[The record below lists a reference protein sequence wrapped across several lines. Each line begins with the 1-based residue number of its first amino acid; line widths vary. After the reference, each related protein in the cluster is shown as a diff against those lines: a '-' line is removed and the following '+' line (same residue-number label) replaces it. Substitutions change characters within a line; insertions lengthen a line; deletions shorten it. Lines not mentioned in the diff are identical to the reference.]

1 MTEHRVI
8 ELAGEEVVLHRERA
22 LFWVARRTLFIA
34 DLHLGKSDFF
44 RRAGIAIPEGTTQT
58 DLERLTRLI
67 DGFAIENVIVLGDFV
82 HGRSSERAVHLELFM
97 QWRRQHRAV
106 NVVVVAGNHDRHVQG
121 NREQWEVEWVQE
133 GFRTGPFICTHH
145 PRADTAGF
153 VLSGHVHPV
162 MKLQGS
168 SRERVRIP
176 VLQVRS
182 DYAIL
187 PSFGSFTGGAE
198 IEVEED
204 DRVFGFAAERVWQIR

>member
-1 MTEHRVI
+1 M
-8 ELAGEEVVLHRERA
+8 
-22 LFWVARRTLFIA
+22 FIA
-34 DLHLGKSDFF
+34 DLHLGKSDVF
-44 RRAGIAIPEGTTQT
+44 RRAGIAIPEGTTRT

-67 DGFAIENVIVLGDFV
+67 DAFEIENAIVLGDFV
-82 HGRSSERAVHLELFM
+82 HGRSSETAVHLQLFM
-97 QWRRQHRAV
+97 DWRRRHRAV

-121 NREQWEVEWVQE
+121 TREQWNVEWVRE

-162 MKLQGS
+162 IKLQAS
-168 SRERVRIP
+168 TRERVRIP
-176 VLQVRS
+176 VLQLTR

-198 IEVEED
+198 IEVDDD